1 MMNYHAGKNMIYK
14 KVEALKSM
22 VSHRMGWKNK
32 EKIKLLFKVN
42 LIRSVDESRRDILQF

>member
-1 MMNYHAGKNMIYK
+1 MNYPERKKMIHR

-22 VSHRMGWKNK
+22 VSHGMGRKNK
-32 EKIKLLFKVN
+32 DKIKLLFKVN